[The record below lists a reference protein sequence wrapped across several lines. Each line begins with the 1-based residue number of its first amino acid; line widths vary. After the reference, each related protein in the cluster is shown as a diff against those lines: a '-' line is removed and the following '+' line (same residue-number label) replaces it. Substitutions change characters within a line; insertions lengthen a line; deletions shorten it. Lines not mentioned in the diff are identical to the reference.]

1 MGTGGGAKFRH
12 NRGESSERRAGR
24 AFPAQFEADP
34 VKEHR
39 LAFPISR
46 RRALQTGAAGLAL
59 LTSPRDFAAALEAGE
74 TESHGLSTFGELAEK
89 PDFKYFGYANPN
101 APKGGTLTLSPP
113 SPTFDTLNGYV
124 LRGNPA
130 IGLSFTFDSL
140 MTQSLDERDAL
151 YGLVAKSV
159 RISPDRLTYRFILR
173 PEARFHDGSKLT
185 AHDAAFSLNIL
196 RAKGHPVIAQ
206 LLRDL
211 KSAEAE
217 ADDILVVRFAPERTR
232 DLPITVAGQPI
243 FSKAYYEK
251 HDFEKTTLEPPLGSG
266 AYKIGSFE
274 QGRFIAYQRVPD
286 YWARDLPVN
295 VGLSNFDAVRFEY
308 FGDSQVA
315 FEAFKAGAFT
325 EREENIARVWATGY
339 DFPAFKDGRVKRFEL
354 PNANIPGIQGWVFNT
369 RRKVFADP
377 RVREAIGY
385 CFDFQWTSR
394 NLMYDAYKRVTSY
407 FENSPLA
414 ATGLPSDA
422 EKALL
427 EPFRDKLPDAVFG
440 EAVSPPISDGS
451 GQDRALLKHAAEL
464 FAAAGCQRKGNGLRL
479 PDGSPLEFEFLDYSS
494 LFERHT
500 QPFIK
505 NLSLL
510 GVNARQRIVDAAQFK
525 QRLDSFDFDV
535 VVDNLVMGWSPGEE
549 LRAYFSSRVAHVD
562 GSRNF
567 TGISDPVV
575 DALIEKALTA
585 ATREELVTICRAL
598 DRVLRAGHY
607 WVPHWYNPVHRIA
620 HWDLFGRP
628 ERPPHFDPGVASTW
642 WWDEEKARKINFTGR

>member
-1 MGTGGGAKFRH
+1 MNEHRFALSLSRRRVLQGGGA
-12 NRGESSERRAGR
+12 A
-24 AFPAQFEADP
+24 
-34 VKEHR
+34 
-39 LAFPISR
+39 
-46 RRALQTGAAGLAL
+46 LAL
-59 LTSPRDFAAALEAGE
+59 APRWARADARAGE
-74 TESHGLSTFGELAEK
+74 TESHGLSTFGGLDEK
-89 PDFKYFGYANPN
+89 PDFKHFAYVNPN

-130 IGLSFTFDSL
+130 AALSLTFDSL

-151 YGLVAKSV
+151 YGLVARSV
-159 RISPDRLTYRFILR
+159 RVSPDRLTYRFLLR
-173 PEARFHDGSKLT
+173 PEARFHDGSRLT

-196 RAKGHPVIAQ
+196 RAKGHPVIVQ

-217 ADDILVVRFAPERTR
+217 ADDILVVRFAPERAR

-243 FSKAYYEK
+243 FSKAYYE
-251 HDFEKTTLEPPLGSG
+251 HRDFEQTTLEPPLGSS
-266 AYKIGSFE
+266 AYKIGAFE

-286 YWARDLPVN
+286 YWGKDLPVN
-295 VGLSNFDAVRFEY
+295 VGGANFDTIRFEY

-325 EREENIARVWATGY
+325 EREENIARVWSTGY
-339 DFPAFKDGRVKRFEL
+339 DFPAFKEGRVKRFTV
-354 PNANIPGIQGWVFNT
+354 PNSNIPGIQGWVFNT

-377 RVREAIGY
+377 RVREAIGC
-385 CFDFQWTSR
+385 CFDFEWTSR

-414 ATGLPSDA
+414 AKGAPSDA

-427 EPFRDKLPDAVFG
+427 EPFRDKLPAAAFG
-440 EAVSPPISDGS
+440 EAVTPPISDGS
-451 GQDRALLKHAAEL
+451 GQDRALLKRAAEL
-464 FAAAGCQRKGNGLRL
+464 FAAAGCQRKDNVLLL
-479 PDGSPLEFEFLDYSS
+479 PDGKPLEFEFLDFSS

-505 NLSLL
+505 NMKLL
-510 GVNARQRIVDAAQFK
+510 GVNARLRVVDAAQFK
-525 QRLDSFDFDV
+525 QRLETFDFDV
-535 VVDNLVMGWSPGEE
+535 VVDNLQMSWSPGEE
-549 LRAYFSSRVAHVD
+549 LRNYFSSKVAQVN

-567 TGISDPVV
+567 TGVSDPVV
-575 DALIEKALTA
+575 DALVEKALVAT
-585 ATREELVTICRAL
+585 TREELVTICQAL

-628 ERPPHFDPGVASTW
+628 ERAPRFDPGVSSTW
-642 WWDEEKARKINFTGR
+642 WWDEDKARKINWGR

>member
-1 MGTGGGAKFRH
+1 M
-12 NRGESSERRAGR
+12 N
-24 AFPAQFEADP
+24 
-34 VKEHR
+34 EHR
-39 LAFPISR
+39 FAFPISR

-59 LTSPRDFAAALEAGE
+59 LATPRGVKAALETGE
-74 TESHGLSTFGELAEK
+74 TESHGLSTFGELDEK
-89 PDFKYFGYANPN
+89 PDFKHFAYVNPN

-130 IGLSFTFDSL
+130 TGLPLVFDSL
-140 MTQSLDERDAL
+140 MTQSLDERDAV

-159 RISPDRLTYRFILR
+159 RISPDRLTCRFLLR

-196 RAKGHPVIAQ
+196 RVKGHPVIVQ

-232 DLPITVAGQPI
+232 DLPITVAAQPI
-243 FSKAYYEK
+243 FSKAYYESR
-251 HDFEKTTLEPPLGSG
+251 DFEQTTLEPPLGSG
-266 AYKIGSFE
+266 AYKIGAFE
-274 QGRFIAYQRVPD
+274 QGRFIAYQRVHD
-286 YWARDLPVN
+286 YWGKDLPVN
-295 VGLSNFDAVRFEY
+295 VGGANFDTIRFEY

-339 DFPAFKDGRVKRFEL
+339 DFPAFKDGRVKRFEV

-377 RVREAIGY
+377 RVREAIGC
-385 CFDFQWTSR
+385 CFDYQWTSH

-414 ATGLPSDA
+414 ANGLPSDA
-422 EKALL
+422 EKVLL
-427 EPFRDKLPDAVFG
+427 EPFRDKLPPAVFG
-440 EAVSPPISDGS
+440 EAVTPPVSDGS
-451 GQDRALLKHAAEL
+451 GQDRALLKRAAEL
-464 FAAAGCQRKGNGLRL
+464 FAAAGCQRKDNVLWL
-479 PDGSPLEFEFLDYSS
+479 PDGKPLEFEFLDFSS

-505 NLSLL
+505 NLKLL
-510 GVNARQRIVDAAQFK
+510 GVDARQRVVDAAQFK

-535 VVDNLVMGWSPGEE
+535 VVDNLLMSWSPGEE
-549 LRAYFSSRVAHVD
+549 LRNYFSSKVAHVD

-567 TGISDPVV
+567 PGIADPVA
-575 DALIEKALTA
+575 DALIEKALIAT
-585 ATREELVTICRAL
+585 TREELVTVCRAL

-607 WVPHWYNPVHRIA
+607 WVPHWYNPVHRIV
-620 HWDLFGRP
+620 HWDLFDRP
-628 ERPPHFDPGVASTW
+628 ERPPHFDPGVTSTW
-642 WWDEEKARKINFTGR
+642 WWDEDKARKINFSGR